1 MTSAV
6 NPIVASTNN
15 TAPISSPAPA
25 PPDKQMFLRML
36 VSQLKNQDPLKP
48 VDGTQ
53 FVSQLAQ
60 FSELE
65 QLIAIRADM
74 DKAQSTNQ
82 SATTPNLTS
91 TTGSP
96 AAPGTDPNTPGSTP
110 GAGGAP
116 VSQN

>member
-1 MTSAV
+1 MASAV

-15 TAPISSPAPA
+15 TAPVSSPAPA

-36 VSQLKNQDPLKP
+36 VSQIQNQDPLNP
-48 VDGTQ
+48 VEGTQ

-65 QLIAIRADM
+65 QLIAIRTDM

-82 SATTPNLTS
+82 SAATANLAG

-96 AAPGTDPNTPGSTP
+96 TAPGTNLSTPGSTH
-110 GAGGAP
+110 AESGAP